1 MRNLLILSK
10 DFSTW
15 KSKERKLIKS
25 RRGRDHRHR
34 IEVEMTFGEP
44 LFTVKDYSYD
54 RVGRK
59 EETMGR
65 DERGRLRFHHLYLRI
80 LVVRKD

>member
-1 MRNLLILSK
+1 
-10 DFSTW
+10 
-15 KSKERKLIKS
+15 
-25 RRGRDHRHR
+25 
-34 IEVEMTFGEP
+34 MTFGEP